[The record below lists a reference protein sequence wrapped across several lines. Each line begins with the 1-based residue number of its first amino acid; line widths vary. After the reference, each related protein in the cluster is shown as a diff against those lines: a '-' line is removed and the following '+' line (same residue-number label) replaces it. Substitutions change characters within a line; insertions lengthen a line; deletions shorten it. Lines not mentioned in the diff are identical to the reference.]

1 MGKLYFTEKRVK
13 RAGRLSRT
21 RACWDKMEW
30 QKAEEKWGMTWSWQA
45 GGRFELLLNGTGKR
59 QQAAGKG

>member
-21 RACWDKMEW
+21 RAPWDKMEW
-30 QKAEEKWGMTWSWQA
+30 QKAEEKWVMTWSWP
-45 GGRFELLLNGTGKR
+45 GGW
-59 QQAAGKG
+59 QV